1 MMIMTIWWSK
11 ATRLLEFSRSSNGKV
26 SQFAQNALLYI
37 WSFILNCDHWKV
49 VRHLAGCFGVWC
61 FGVLVQFW
69 KLSTFQ
75 TGGVK
80 TNSDVVTAAKLVLV
94 VDGAVGGRE
103 TFHKLLAPKLVG
115 SGALLVLQSGNDKW
129 SLGLQQLAS
138 LYSDE
143 FAHKWTE
150 MSRII
155 FFFRKQCKL
164 INYSIP
170 QKVTVLVQNTIDIC
184 ANWHKLCN
192 LLFCFYVKCVHCNC
206 KGLHLPDYWSFEKHL
221 NGMECYY

>member
-1 MMIMTIWWSK
+1 MEKSPGLPKTLCYIFEVLYSTVTIEK
-11 ATRLLEFSRSSNGKV
+11 LFCVLV
-26 SQFAQNALLYI
+26 
-37 WSFILNCDHWKV
+37 
-49 VRHLAGCFGVWC
+49 FGVLV

-94 VDGAVGGRE
+94 VDWWATTVGGRE

-138 LYSDE
+138 LYSDG
-143 FAHKWTE
+143 FPHK
-150 MSRII
+150 
-155 FFFRKQCKL
+155 
-164 INYSIP
+164 
-170 QKVTVLVQNTIDIC
+170 
-184 ANWHKLCN
+184 
-192 LLFCFYVKCVHCNC
+192 
-206 KGLHLPDYWSFEKHL
+206 
-221 NGMECYY
+221 

>member
-1 MMIMTIWWSK
+1 MEKSPGLPKTLCYIFEVLYSTVTIEK
-11 ATRLLEFSRSSNGKV
+11 LFCVLV
-26 SQFAQNALLYI
+26 
-37 WSFILNCDHWKV
+37 
-49 VRHLAGCFGVWC
+49 FGVLV

-129 SLGLQQLAS
+129 SLGFQQLAS

-143 FAHKWTE
+143 FAHK
-150 MSRII
+150 
-155 FFFRKQCKL
+155 
-164 INYSIP
+164 
-170 QKVTVLVQNTIDIC
+170 
-184 ANWHKLCN
+184 
-192 LLFCFYVKCVHCNC
+192 
-206 KGLHLPDYWSFEKHL
+206 
-221 NGMECYY
+221 

>member
-1 MMIMTIWWSK
+1 MTIEK
-11 ATRLLEFSRSSNGKV
+11 LFCVLV
-26 SQFAQNALLYI
+26 
-37 WSFILNCDHWKV
+37 
-49 VRHLAGCFGVWC
+49 

-143 FAHKWTE
+143 FAHK
-150 MSRII
+150 
-155 FFFRKQCKL
+155 
-164 INYSIP
+164 
-170 QKVTVLVQNTIDIC
+170 
-184 ANWHKLCN
+184 
-192 LLFCFYVKCVHCNC
+192 
-206 KGLHLPDYWSFEKHL
+206 
-221 NGMECYY
+221 